1 MKNNPMCYIDVKEGN
16 IESLKKRRQ
25 NEGKYKKL
33 YTTLYTSYRGYKKN
47 YPTTLTTE
55 MDYSN

>member
-1 MKNNPMCYIDVKEGN
+1 MKNNPMCYIGVKEGN
-16 IESLKKRRQ
+16 IENLEE
-25 NEGKYKKL
+25 EGKMRVSIKNYIPPYIL
-33 YTTLYTSYRGYKKN
+33 RTGGIKN